1 VSLPALD
8 DLRLNWARNRRRA
21 KRAARAER
29 AFFAALLELGPGD
42 VALDCGAN
50 VGFYARHMAR
60 SGATVHAF
68 EPDPLA
74 FEALSRAL
82 GDAPN
87 VTLHPAAV
95 GTVPGRATLSRPADF
110 AADPVGRTVA
120 STLMGGD
127 GEGVEVEVID
137 LPAFLAALP
146 APPAL
151 LKLDVEGAEVE
162 LLETLEAR
170 GLLAPIR
177 HVFCETHERQFPA
190 LRPRT
195 FALIRALGPEGA
207 GRVDFDWG

>member
-1 VSLPALD
+1 MSVAALS
-8 DLRLNWARNRRRA
+8 DLRLRWARERRRA
-21 KRAARAER
+21 QRAARAER

-50 VGFYARHMAR
+50 VGFHARHMAR

-74 FEALSRAL
+74 FAELSRAL
-82 GDAPN
+82 GGAAN
-87 VTLHPAAV
+87 VTLHGAAV
-95 GTVPGRATLSRPADF
+95 GTAAGRATLSRSADF
-110 AADPVGRTVA
+110 AADPLRRTVA
-120 STLMGGD
+120 STLMGGG

-137 LPAFLAALP
+137 LPAFLEALP

-190 LRPRT
+190 LRART
-195 FALIRALGPEGA
+195 FALIRRLGPDGA